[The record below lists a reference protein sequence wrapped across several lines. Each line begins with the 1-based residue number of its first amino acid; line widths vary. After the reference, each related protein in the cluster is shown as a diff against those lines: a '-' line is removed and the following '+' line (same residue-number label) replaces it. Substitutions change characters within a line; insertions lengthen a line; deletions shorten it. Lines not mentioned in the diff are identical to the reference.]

1 MSLSSTHSLS
11 AAPPTLKVKQEREFI
26 EATSRLT
33 SFNLYSRPGVPIAPI
48 EIRMSQDRLSLIARL
63 IDSNADARRHPQVVL
78 ELVDKLGYRG
88 DKVAEIRT
96 LALIVSACAKAGE
109 YERAAEMC
117 EEMVGKAEAVR
128 RSPKGGDTQEIANM
142 TWLACSR
149 VGQSSTYHDSEKKLR
164 LMGHALLLCPTEQVS
179 DLLVSWRAVEESA
192 TDAQPNKREAQ
203 LAIPAMSPDRP
214 TSALAQRLTSDAMS
228 LGHAARS
235 YLRTPDGL
243 GRPNSPLPAA
253 ALDSLLHGRE
263 GGVRDKLTVG
273 FGASASP
280 RRALCRSELVLSCI

>member
-1 MSLSSTHSLS
+1 MSDSSTSASVDYVDVVIHSLS

-63 IDSNADARRHPQVVL
+63 IDSNADARRHPQVVR
-78 ELVDKLGYRG
+78 ELVDKLGFRG
-88 DKVAEIRT
+88 DKLAEIKT

-128 RSPKGGDTQEIANM
+128 RSPKGDTQEIANM
-142 TWLACSR
+142 TWLACAR
-149 VGQSSTYHDSEKKLR
+149 VGQSTTYHDSEKKLR

-192 TDAQPNKREAQ
+192 TDVQPNKREAQ
-203 LAIPAMSPDRP
+203 LAVPLTSPDLP
-214 TSALAQRLTSDAMS
+214 SALAQRLTSDAMS

-263 GGVRDKLTVG
+263 GGVRDKLSVG
-273 FGASASP
+273 FGAFVCLKV
-280 RRALCRSELVLSCI
+280 RRC